1 MMYHLFSGDVANALI
16 QDSIATRGIYM
27 LGAHTTTYPSCDD
40 VNIVSTNPS
49 YRERYLLRNIFWLVY
64 IVDKEL
70 SLRTGQPPCLQDEH
84 CDMSFP
90 PTYARRIFSQLMGFG
105 PKTDFETI
113 HPFPGSPWL
122 SIIKSKA
129 YSALYSARALR
140 KTDAEILRDI
150 RELDDDL
157 ECWRLSVP
165 ISHRPT
171 VAFTRETLPTD
182 VLAMPSTMLHL
193 DYNHCVA
200 AIHQATSRCQAWI
213 SGNQDEMEGVGSSLE
228 LSIEAS
234 RSSLVYLQMA
244 SHLLDENSFWYVY
257 LSTSSI
263 HSNIQPLSK
272 KAQWLE
278 MNHPLIQCVC

>member
-1 MMYHLFSGDVANALI
+1 
-16 QDSIATRGIYM
+16 M
-27 LGAHTTTYPSCDD
+27 LGAHTTTYPSCED
-40 VNIVSTNPS
+40 VNIVSANSS
-49 YRERYLLRNIFWLVY
+49 YRYRYLLRNIFWLVY
-64 IVDKEL
+64 IMDKEL

-84 CDMSFP
+84 CDTTPP
-90 PTYARRIFSQLMGFG
+90 PTYTRRIFSQMIGFG
-105 PKTDFETI
+105 AGTDFDTV

-165 ISHRPT
+165 LPYRPT
-171 VAFTRETLPTD
+171 VAFARATLPED
-182 VLAMPSTMLHL
+182 VLAMPSMMLHL

-200 AIHQATSRCQAWI
+200 AIHQATSRCQAWT

-244 SHLLDENSFWYVY
+244 SHLLDENSFWYVH
-257 LSTSSI
+257 LSMPSPFS
-263 HSNIQPLSK
+263 PFCDLS
-272 KAQWLE
+272 
-278 MNHPLIQCVC
+278 